1 MRSMAATVE
10 AELEHVDVL
19 IVGAGL
25 SGIGAAHHLHERRP
39 RDSYAILEARSAIG
53 GTWDL
58 FRYPGIRSD
67 SDMYTLG
74 YRFKPWTDPKAIA
87 DGPAIL
93 DYVRET
99 AREADIE
106 RHIRFNRRIVRAEWS
121 ADESRWTVT
130 VEHTDTGETTRMTCG
145 FLYGC
150 TGYYRYDEGY
160 TPPFPGRERFAGQI
174 VHPQHWP
181 EDLDYA
187 GKRVVVIGSGATA
200 VTLVPAL
207 AQDAAHVTMLQ
218 RSPSYIVSVPEE
230 DPIAGAIRKVL
241 PDKVAYP
248 ILRWKN
254 VALTSAIY
262 KLSRRYPARM
272 RALFRKGV
280 QRQVPEGYAVD
291 THFKPKYDPWD
302 QRLCVVPGGDL
313 FRTIRHGD
321 ASIVTDTIET
331 FTECGVQLASG
342 QELEA
347 DIIITATGLN
357 LLAFGG
363 MDLVVDDA
371 PVHLPDT
378 MAYKSLMLSDVPN
391 FAYALGYTNLSWTL
405 KADLTAEYVCRL
417 LGHME
422 RTGVAAATPT
432 RDASVQEEPFLDFQ
446 ANYVLRAL
454 DQFPKQGSA
463 APWKVHMDY
472 ARDLLMLRRGSVTDG
487 MRFSGVRARPRVAA

>member
-1 MRSMAATVE
+1 MLLMCA
-10 AELEHVDVL
+10 
-19 IVGAGL
+19 
-25 SGIGAAHHLHERRP
+25 
-39 RDSYAILEARSAIG
+39 
-53 GTWDL
+53 
-58 FRYPGIRSD
+58 
-67 SDMYTLG
+67 
-74 YRFKPWTDPKAIA
+74 
-87 DGPAIL
+87 
-93 DYVRET
+93 
-99 AREADIE
+99 
-106 RHIRFNRRIVRAEWS
+106 
-121 ADESRWTVT
+121 
-130 VEHTDTGETTRMTCG
+130 
-145 FLYGC
+145 
-150 TGYYRYDEGY
+150 GYYSYREGY
-160 TPPFPGRERFAGQI
+160 TPEFAGRERFRGTVI
-174 VHPQHWP
+174 HPQKWP
-181 EDLDYA
+181 EDLDYR

-200 VTLVPAL
+200 VTLVPAM

-218 RSPSYIVSVPEE
+218 RSPSYIVSVPER

-248 ILRWKN
+248 LLRWKN
-254 VALTSAIY
+254 VALSSAVY
-262 KLSRRYPARM
+262 KLSRRFPAGM

-313 FRTIRHGD
+313 FRAIRHGD

-331 FTECGVQLASG
+331 FTQRGIRLTSG
-342 QELEA
+342 RELEA

-363 MDLVVDDA
+363 VDLVVDGE

-422 RTGVAAATPT
+422 RTGVAIATPT
-432 RDASVQEEPFLDFQ
+432 RDAGVEEEPFLDFQ
-446 ANYVLRAL
+446 AGYVLRAL

-463 APWKVHMDY
+463 APWRVHMDY

>member
-1 MRSMAATVE
+1 MAATLE
-10 AELEHVDVL
+10 RETEHVDVL

-25 SGIGAAHHLHERRP
+25 SGIGAARHLQERRP
-39 RDSYAILEARSAIG
+39 QDSFLILEARSALG

-74 YRFKPWTDPKAIA
+74 YRFKPWTDAKAIA

-93 DYVRET
+93 RYVRET
-99 AREADIE
+99 ASETGIDAR
-106 RHIRFNRRIVRAEWS
+106 IRYDHRVVRAEWS
-121 ADESRWTVT
+121 SDDARWTVT
-130 VEHTDTGETTRMTCG
+130 VERTDTGETTQLTCG

-150 TGYYRYDEGY
+150 TGYYRYDAGY
-160 TPPFPGRERFAGQI
+160 TPEFPGRERFQGQVI
-174 VHPQHWP
+174 HPQFWP

-200 VTLVPAL
+200 VTLVPAM
-207 AQDAAHVTMLQ
+207 AGDAGHVTMLQ
-218 RSPSYIVSVPEE
+218 RSPTYVVSVPEQ
-230 DPIAGAIRKVL
+230 DPIARAVRRVL
-241 PDKVAYP
+241 PDKAAYP
-248 ILRWKN
+248 LLRWKN
-254 VALTSAIY
+254 VALSSAIY
-262 KLSRRYPARM
+262 KLSRRHPKLM
-272 RALFRKGV
+272 RSLFRKGV

-291 THFKPKYDPWD
+291 THFKPTYDPWD
-302 QRLCVVPGGDL
+302 QRLCVVPSGDL
-313 FRTIRHGD
+313 FKAIRRGQ
-321 ASIVTDTIET
+321 ASIVTDTIDT
-331 FTECGVQLASG
+331 FTERGIRLASG

-347 DIIITATGLN
+347 DIIVTATGLN

-363 MDLVVDDA
+363 MDLVVDGR

-417 LGHME
+417 LDHME
-422 RTGVAAATPT
+422 RTGVASATPT
-432 RDASVQEEPFLDFQ
+432 RDADVREEPFLDFQ
-446 ANYVLRAL
+446 AGYVLRSL

-463 APWKVHMDY
+463 APWRVHMDY
-472 ARDLLMLRRGSVTDG
+472 ARDLWMLRRGPVTDG
-487 MRFSGVRARPRVAA
+487 MRFSGVRSGSRVPA